1 MLVTT
6 GADER
11 LEARVVVRHSLV
23 GVTAGSAL
31 LRIGPRLLAVHD
43 DAFRAT
49 WIEPATLA
57 CESWVLRG
65 DGGPLPKA
73 RKPDFEAAVALG
85 DDAVFLLGSGATGER
100 CRVAQLDL
108 RRRSAS
114 IFDRMGLYAAIRG
127 ALRLVVPNIEGA
139 AVAGERLLLLHR
151 GVGGEP
157 SACLTLAAVALTGE
171 PSSVAATEWFALG
184 ALDGVPLGFTDLA
197 VGPGG
202 RRFFVAAAED
212 TADAVAD
219 GAIAG
224 SVLGVLGRGAE
235 RRCARWAV
243 LRDAHGAPL
252 RHKVEGLALDDDAR
266 GAWLLSDPD
275 DSRYSAEL
283 WRVELAGP
291 WLDD

>member
-11 LEARVVVRHSLV
+11 LEARVVVRRPLPA
-23 GVTAGSAL
+23 VTAGSAL

-49 WIEPATLA
+49 WIEPKTLA

-65 DGGPLPKA
+65 SGSVLPKA
-73 RKPDFEAAVALG
+73 RKPDFEAAVVAG
-85 DDAVFLLGSGATGER
+85 DDTVYLLGSGSTAER

-114 IFDRMGLYAAIRG
+114 IAERAEFYDAIRG
-127 ALRLVVPNIEGA
+127 ALRLAAPNIEGA
-139 AVAGERLLLLHR
+139 AIEGEWLLLLHR

-157 SACLTLAAVALTGE
+157 SACLTLAAAALAGA
-171 PSSVAATEWFALG
+171 PPRIAATEWFALG

-197 VGPGG
+197 LGPGG
-202 RRFFVAAAED
+202 RRFFVGAAED

-219 GAIAG
+219 GAVVG
-224 SVLGVLGRGAE
+224 SVLGVIGGAPE
-235 RRCARWAV
+235 RRHVRWVAI
-243 LRDAHGAPL
+243 RDAQGAPL
-252 RHKVEGLALDDDAR
+252 RDKVEGLALDDDAH
-266 GAWLLSDPD
+266 GAWLLSDAD
-275 DSRYSAEL
+275 DPLRPSEL

-291 WLDD
+291 WLAG